1 MHHNSL
7 IVAVIAILRI
17 RFAGAYIATIHE
29 KATSKSTIA
38 IAVKGI
44 FHEPPKSKLFQ
55 HVYSHYGIIELA
67 PSTIT
72 LCPEK

>member
-44 FHEPPKSKLFQ
+44 FHQPPK
-55 HVYSHYGIIELA
+55 
-67 PSTIT
+67 
-72 LCPEK
+72 